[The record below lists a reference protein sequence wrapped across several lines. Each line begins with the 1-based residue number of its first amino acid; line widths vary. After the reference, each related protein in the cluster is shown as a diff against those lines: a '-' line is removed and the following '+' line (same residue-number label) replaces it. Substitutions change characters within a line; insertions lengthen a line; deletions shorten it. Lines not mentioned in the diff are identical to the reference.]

1 MNIDMFVPYI
11 FVKILNEKKYFTH
24 IHFFNI
30 SILNFFKNTPPEN
43 ERKNFKPE
51 AALSICLASLFLHPL
66 PIWIPH
72 GLFTLCNKPR
82 LAHALRQ
89 TLWGQG
95 LCRQV
100 RGGRRRSTCPYLEE
114 GSVRRVTADS
124 RRRSHNFDKCVGGG
138 GSIYAHTHGIKTTME
153 FFWGN
158 ICLVV
163 TLIIVDSVG
172 QSRCFNV
179 GTAGAKVFSGPAAE
193 EFGYTVLQTTNH
205 QGKWL
210 LVGAPW
216 SGYSRNTKGDVYK
229 CPVTGS
235 RTSCDK
241 LNLQD
246 SVSIPD
252 VRNVNDNMRLG
263 LTLTR
268 MPGVNDLM
276 MCGPL
281 WGQLCGTQDF
291 YPGICAKLSPLFAPQ
306 PAFSPAVQTCGGP
319 MDIVIVLDGSNSIYP
334 WEPMNHFLQKLI
346 PALDIGP
353 KNTQVS
359 VIQYAVDPQFEFRLN
374 EYKTK
379 DEVMAAAS
387 AITQMYG
394 HSTNTFHAIQYA
406 SQWGFNQKNG
416 ARPGAAK
423 VMVVVTDGESHD
435 MAFRDTVI
443 EECERD
449 GITRF
454 GIAVLGYYTR
464 NNIDTENLIKEI
476 KSIASLPTEKFFFNV
491 SEEAALSTITGAL
504 GNRIFNIE
512 GTGKGGDNF
521 KMEMSQV
528 GFSAHYSSQQD
539 VMMLGAVGAYAWS
552 GTVVHQKG
560 SKVDIFPFS
569 AFEGALQDRNHSS
582 LLGYAVTTLND
593 GSTLYFV
600 AGAPRSNHSG
610 QVIVYTVNAHK
621 QTAIIDSE
629 RGKQIGSYFGSIL
642 CSLDV
647 DKDGVTDLLL
657 VGAPMFMSEL
667 KREEGRVYLFSVTK
681 GILNE
686 QGFLDGPSPTED
698 ARFGMA
704 ISAIPDLNLDGFN
717 DVVVGAPLED
727 KQKGAIYIYNGEKKT
742 LNKQF
747 SQRIS
752 GSKLDPQLQYFGRSL
767 DSYKDLNGDTLPD
780 ISVGA
785 YGKVVQL
792 WSRGV
797 ASVTATAS
805 FNPDKINIF
814 NKPCNVNGRK
824 LSCFNANLC
833 FRSSFRPASP
843 VGPVDVSYTLTLD
856 ADLQASRVTSRGLFT
871 KNNERLL
878 TENAQVSSTPLC
890 RDYQVYVQETPDFVN
905 SLSLKVEIEQSS
917 ANANPVL
924 DKFSPSAAQFFI
936 PFTKDCGAD
945 DVCISDLVLSVKT
958 DTKASSSAPV
968 LVSANDRELSF
979 EVVVRN
985 KKENAYNSR
994 VSATFSSNLYYSS
1007 VSPVTDSVKCTSTQ
1021 TQTVTCLVGYPAL
1034 KKNDEVKFQINFEY
1048 SLDQLQNRA
1057 DVKFEAKSDGKE
1069 ERPADNNVDISIP
1082 VQYDAGIVLSRQSN
1096 INFYVANSTGAV
1108 VTTLKTLDDI
1118 GPEFNFTV
1126 KVSTGNFLVNLLYLT
1141 IAVPVASKGGNQLL
1155 YVSKVET
1162 QAGGSVSCDSSS
1174 LVDPLKIGVKDHRV
1188 SFSEE
1193 SFRGTEKLDCTSAKC
1208 ESLKCILKDTKVQ
1221 SDYFVT
1227 VRTRIWSGTF
1237 ISATYQS
1244 VELTSSVD
1252 VETSDPDLLVIG
1264 LKQLPVVVT
1273 VSKPGEK
1280 GDVPVGVIAGS
1291 VIGGLLLLAL
1301 AVGLL
1306 WKFGFFKRKYQQ
1318 LQREAGEDGQSL
1330 AHVDEVL

>member
-1 MNIDMFVPYI
+1 
-11 FVKILNEKKYFTH
+11 L
-24 IHFFNI
+24 
-30 SILNFFKNTPPEN
+30 
-43 ERKNFKPE
+43 
-51 AALSICLASLFLHPL
+51 PL
-66 PIWIPH
+66 C
-72 GLFTLCNKPR
+72 TLP
-82 LAHALRQ
+82 
-89 TLWGQG
+89 T
-95 LCRQV
+95 
-100 RGGRRRSTCPYLEE
+100 
-114 GSVRRVTADS
+114 
-124 RRRSHNFDKCVGGG
+124 
-138 GSIYAHTHGIKTTME
+138 
-153 FFWGN
+153 
-158 ICLVV
+158 
-163 TLIIVDSVG
+163 VG

-406 SQWGFNQKNG
+406 RLWGFNQKNG

-742 LNKQF
+742 LNK
-747 SQRIS
+747 R
-752 GSKLDPQLQYFGRSL
+752 SKLGSGGPLQYFGRSL

-833 FRSSFRPASP
+833 FRSSFRPAN
-843 VGPVDVSYTLTLD
+843 VSYTLTLD

-890 RDYQVYVQETPDFVN
+890 RDYQVYVQTPDFVN
-905 SLSLKVEIEQSS
+905 SLSLKVEIEQSTEL
-917 ANANPVL
+917 AA
-924 DKFSPSAAQFFI
+924 PSLFQI

-958 DTKASSSAPV
+958 DTKASSINIFQKRYKTHFFNVYLITNESAVESGIFCV
-968 LVSANDRELSF
+968 LMKRFSALFQCTSVMYCSELL
-979 EVVVRN
+979 
-985 KKENAYNSR
+985 
-994 VSATFSSNLYYSS
+994 NLQ
-1007 VSPVTDSVKCTSTQ
+1007 TDSVKCTSTQ

-1162 QAGGSVSCDSSS
+1162 QAVSTQLQNKSNIS
-1174 LVDPLKIGVKDHRV
+1174 RY
-1188 SFSEE
+1188 
-1193 SFRGTEKLDCTSAKC
+1193 LDCTSAKC

-1237 ISATYQS
+1237 ISVNIFCCDYFFLHFINHSFCSCCCLMNQS
-1244 VELTSSVD
+1244 
-1252 VETSDPDLLVIG
+1252 
-1264 LKQLPVVVT
+1264 
-1273 VSKPGEK
+1273 
-1280 GDVPVGVIAGS
+1280 
-1291 VIGGLLLLAL
+1291 
-1301 AVGLL
+1301 
-1306 WKFGFFKRKYQQ
+1306 
-1318 LQREAGEDGQSL
+1318 
-1330 AHVDEVL
+1330 